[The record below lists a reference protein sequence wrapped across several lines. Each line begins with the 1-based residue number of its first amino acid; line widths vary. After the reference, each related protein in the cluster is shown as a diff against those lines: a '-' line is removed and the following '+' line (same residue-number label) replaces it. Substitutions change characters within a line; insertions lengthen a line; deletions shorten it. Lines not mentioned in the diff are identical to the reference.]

1 MGWSLPS
8 GESVDVVDVEDPL
21 MSVDARF
28 PTGRQRLFAGLRIGA
43 LIPNVAT
50 ASFVGHRRRTRDA
63 QSGSGRTTADAAA
76 AAAAGAR
83 LMRQRAAASSSLQ
96 RSHWIRLQLHT
107 RRNVCRGTGDARHTL
122 TILISRGSLL
132 VAVDVDR
139 RRVRLFRLL
148 H

>member
-50 ASFVGHRRRTRDA
+50 ASFVGHRWRTRDA
-63 QSGSGRTTADAAA
+63 QAGSGRTTADAAA